1 MLSTIVKILSRLPL
15 SVHYFFADWL
25 IYPLAY
31 YVIRYRRR
39 LVAKNLRNSFPDKSA
54 AERRQIAR
62 DFYHQLCN
70 TMVETVYG
78 YRMTDEEMRQRVV
91 FEGMED
97 VNKLIDEAG
106 GGIFMLAHFG
116 NWEWMA
122 SIQQWV
128 SPGVTEMNIYRRMK
142 SKTFD
147 RLMLALR
154 AKRGG
159 VCVEKQRVLREMVRY
174 RAEKKPVTVGLLS
187 DQKPRPEVTR
197 TWLTFLGQ
205 DTGFLDGGEVLGKKF
220 GYPVFYLYITRE
232 KRGYYHVVMK
242 TIAAQPKETAEGEI
256 TTAYAHVLEQNIT
269 EQPAMWLWTHDRF
282 KWKRKSGELKV

>member
-25 IYPLAY
+25 IYPLVY

-39 LVAKNLRNSFPDKSA
+39 LVAKNLRNSFPDKSE

-159 VCVEKQRVLREMVRY
+159 VCVEKQRVLREMVR
-174 RAEKKPVTVGLLS
+174 
-187 DQKPRPEVTR
+187 
-197 TWLTFLGQ
+197 
-205 DTGFLDGGEVLGKKF
+205 
-220 GYPVFYLYITRE
+220 
-232 KRGYYHVVMK
+232 
-242 TIAAQPKETAEGEI
+242 
-256 TTAYAHVLEQNIT
+256 
-269 EQPAMWLWTHDRF
+269 
-282 KWKRKSGELKV
+282 